1 MELAACKPKCD
12 GKKQRRRSHSKHARV
27 LKELLKP
34 HVTFVPVWNLAKTIL
49 KTRKRDAPLGRIAYS
64 APGAAAPID

>member
-1 MELAACKPKCD
+1 MELAVCKPKCD

-34 HVTFVPVWNLAKTIL
+34 HVTFVTVWNLAKTIV
-49 KTRKRDAPLGRIAYS
+49 KTKKPDEELGRIS
-64 APGAAAPID
+64 